1 MDKVLLDLSTKRD
14 RPKISIDGKMYE
26 LSTIQDHS
34 ITSATKMQNAAN
46 EAGEI
51 AKKTDAT
58 DADMKRLDV
67 LVDGSIKRI
76 VRGIEKRVIKKLS
89 YDQKLQIVKVF
100 FKAAAKNSPSTQRPG
115 RQSPDSSDSMGEI
128 Q

>member
-26 LSTIQDHS
+26 LYTTQDHS

-100 FKAAAKNSPSTQRPG
+100 FKAAGKNSP
-115 RQSPDSSDSMGEI
+115 
-128 Q
+128 

>member
-26 LSTIQDHS
+26 LGTIQDHS

-67 LVDGSIKRI
+67 LIDGSIKRI
-76 VRGIEKRVIKKLS
+76 VRGIQKRVIKKLS

-100 FKAAAKNSPSTQRPG
+100 FKAAAKNSPSIQRPG